1 MTRWTVITMV
11 AAVCIAFPL
20 AATRSAYVYTLSTD
34 YSGIGNNGPGS
45 TVDWQFVVP
54 SILTSPAT
62 IANFVYAS
70 LGPGFSSCG
79 TVQDAQLPLAD
90 FGGYVALVVTD
101 FTTVCN
107 GFSGAGANS
116 LQALTSPGVYDLYG
130 RASGAFLG
138 TLTISA
144 VLEPTSLSMLGLGL
158 L

>member
-1 MTRWTVITMV
+1 MNWRF
-11 AAVCIAFPL
+11 A
-20 AATRSAYVYTLSTD
+20 
-34 YSGIGNNGPGS
+34 
-45 TVDWQFVVP
+45 VP